1 MCRYLPCRFPFRF
14 SNPRPSRPRWRRQ
27 GGEPEPMHTECRNAV
42 EDGADGCFLL
52 REEWGFP
59 VILSEA
65 ERRMARKS
73 DKQTTTGEKTD
84 GRAVASLGP
93 AGASAPF
100 AASPPLREAVMVA
113 GRTGGAGNRAKSE
126 HSLRLARCLP
136 DTRAIGRASCR
147 EECVST
153 CRSRWSPH
161 P

>member
-1 MCRYLPCRFPFRF
+1 
-14 SNPRPSRPRWRRQ
+14 
-27 GGEPEPMHTECRNAV
+27 MHTECRNAV

-84 GRAVASLGP
+84 GRAVASLGT

-100 AASPPLREAVMVA
+100 AARPPLREAVRVA
-113 GRTGGAGNRAKSE
+113 GRTGGAGHRAKSE
-126 HSLRLARCLP
+126 PALRSVSCFPAA
-136 DTRAIGRASCR
+136 RAIGVFTGSVRRDAPTDRRNASFDPPHQTP
-147 EECVST
+147 V
-153 CRSRWSPH
+153 RSKR
-161 P
+161 

>member
-1 MCRYLPCRFPFRF
+1 
-14 SNPRPSRPRWRRQ
+14 
-27 GGEPEPMHTECRNAV
+27 MHTECRNAV

-100 AASPPLREAVMVA
+100 AASQPLSEAVLVA
-113 GRTGGAGNRAKSE
+113 GRTGGAGTRGKSA
-126 HSLRLARCLP
+126 HSRRMARCLT
-136 DTRAIGRASCR
+136 DTRVIGGFWGSCR
-147 EECVST
+147 QNK
-153 CRSRWSPH
+153 
-161 P
+161 

>member
-1 MCRYLPCRFPFRF
+1 
-14 SNPRPSRPRWRRQ
+14 
-27 GGEPEPMHTECRNAV
+27 MHTECRNAV

-100 AASPPLREAVMVA
+100 AASTPLREAVMVA
-113 GRTGGAGNRAKSE
+113 GRTGGAGN
-126 HSLRLARCLP
+126 
-136 DTRAIGRASCR
+136 TIGRATGRYS
-147 EECVST
+147 V
-153 CRSRWSPH
+153 WQYV
-161 P
+161 